1 MVIARENVLKQIS
14 DMPETFSI
22 DDLMERL
29 YFIYKIEIA
38 LQQSKNDQVTSNDL
52 IKKKYQKWSK

>member
-14 DMPETFSI
+14 EMPETFSI

-29 YFIYKIEIA
+29 YFIYKIETA
-38 LQQSKNDQVTSNDL
+38 LQQSKNNQVTSHEE
-52 IKKKYQKWSK
+52 IKKKYQRWSK